1 MLKATLP
8 IKVAALGLLAAG
20 GLLLADSRPPASA
33 PQSSAAAKTPLVVAM
48 QEPAT
53 KASEGKRDD
62 ATADRGWIGLMLED
76 DKGHGA
82 RVVDVFPGGPA
93 AFGGVRAGDVVTRI
107 GQTQVSMAAT
117 ATTAI
122 EQATPRQPISVT
134 VERRGRSVELKV
146 LVDSLTEFRERYINE
161 MVRRDPRHPKYAA
174 QPGVSDSD
182 ISAEVV
188 RRLFE
193 QHERMERTLHKV
205 LKELHELRQEVRAL
219 KK

>member
-8 IKVAALGLLAAG
+8 IKIAALGLLAAG
-20 GLLLADSRPPASA
+20 GLLLAGSRPPASGPQRAVDPKA
-33 PQSSAAAKTPLVVAM
+33 PVVLAR
-48 QEPAT
+48 QEPA
-53 KASEGKRDD
+53 KASEGKPAD
-62 ATADRGWIGLMLED
+62 ATPDRGWIGLMLED
-76 DKGHGA
+76 NKGQGA
-82 RVVDVFPGGPA
+82 RVVDVFPAGPA
-93 AFGGVRAGDVVTRI
+93 AFGGVRAGDVITRI

-146 LVDSLTEFRERYINE
+146 VVDSLAEFRERYINE

-174 QPGVSDSD
+174 QPGVSESD

-193 QHERMERTLHKV
+193 QHERLERTLHEV
-205 LKELHELRQEVRAL
+205 LKEVHELRQEVRAL